1 MKIQIFC
8 PYQLNHSQLAH
19 RPHLVAPYS
28 PFPYFIRYTQSLKIP
43 QVICFRNKFTEGQI
57 TIHTGKR
64 KLGRLE
70 INNRHSNS
78 SDGSERCLV
87 FLRVSF
93 QSQKFVGMCQK
104 ILSKCNEVLS
114 WLEANQLAEKD
125 EFDHKRKELEQ
136 VCNPIITKLYQ
147 GGCTG
152 PSCGTGYTPGRA
164 ATGPTIEEVD

>member
-28 PFPYFIRYTQSLKIP
+28 PFPYFIRYTHSLKIP

-104 ILSKCNEVLS
+104 IIGV
-114 WLEANQLAEKD
+114 WKD
-125 EFDHKRKELEQ
+125 GIWDSSIRIQKGWSLIFRSSQFRNHNHVWRWGQ
-136 VCNPIITKLYQ
+136 QN
-147 GGCTG
+147 
-152 PSCGTGYTPGRA
+152 SS
-164 ATGPTIEEVD
+164 